1 MTLGSITHKEL
12 HSLVTVTCTQ
22 TPSQFC
28 PMPNRLAR
36 SQSLYLRKHAD
47 NPIDWYPWGDEA
59 LEKARNENKPIF
71 LSIGYSSCHW
81 CTVMEHEAFSDTVI
95 ADYMNERFVAIKVD
109 REERPDLDSIYMQAV
124 QIMGESGGWPLN
136 LFLVPEDLVP
146 FYGGTYFPI
155 EPRYGRPGFLRVLQ
169 SICEIYYDRYQDIQ
183 DYKDQIVKNLHQI
196 NKMIPVPIISDEVLT
211 NGIAKCAEVVTNR
224 DYGTCFPM
232 IPYANLLLRAS
243 RFEAANLESQTTI
256 LKDKSQQRGIDLALG
271 GIFDHVAGGW
281 HRYTVDHTWTVP
293 HFEKMLYDN
302 GLIMEYLA
310 NLWLSGL
317 QEPAIARACELT
329 ATWLQRE
336 MLAEEGC
343 FYASQDADSEGREGK
358 FWVWSFAELKK
369 IFSNTELDLL
379 IKEFTISVNGNFEES
394 NVLQRKKLGDLSP
407 ETEACLLKLF
417 RRRYGEYSRPTD
429 AFPVARSQ
437 DDIREIEWE
446 GRVPPITDTKAI
458 TAWNA
463 LMISGLATAYR
474 AFQNPIYKQL
484 AVNAAKFIL
493 EHQWIEGHLQRINY
507 EGQEA
512 VAAQSEDYAFLIK
525 ALLDLHQALPENAD
539 FYLQQAIAIQAE
551 FDRDFWDA
559 LSGGY
564 FNTTSESS
572 QHLLLRERNYQ
583 DNATPSPNGVA
594 IANLVRF
601 ASVTGKLE
609 YLDRAELAL
618 KRFGLVIA
626 NNPIACPSL
635 LVAFD
640 WFRNHT
646 LVRTNPEQYAY
657 LNQQYLPSVML
668 RIDQHLP
675 SPDAIAMVCQGFA
688 CLEPATTPEICDR
701 QLLRSTTRVGLN
713 YSSSK

>member
-1 MTLGSITHKEL
+1 VKQR
-12 HSLVTVTCTQ
+12 V
-22 TPSQFC
+22 
-28 PMPNRLAR
+28 R
-36 SQSLYLRKHAD
+36 LYLRKHAD

-59 LEKARNENKPIF
+59 LEKARTENKPIF

-95 ADYMNERFVAIKVD
+95 ADYMNDRFVAIKVD
-109 REERPDLDSIYMQAV
+109 REERPDLDSIYLQSV

-136 LFLVPEDLVP
+136 LFLAPDDLVP

-169 SICEIYYDRYQDIQ
+169 SILEIYHDRNQDIQ
-183 DYKDQIVKNLHQI
+183 DYKEQIVRNLHQV
-196 NKMIPVPIISDEVLT
+196 NKHTPVPIINDEVLA

-232 IPYANLLLRAS
+232 IPYANFLLRAS
-243 RFEAANLESQTTI
+243 RFESLNPESSDNI
-256 LKDKSQQRGIDLALG
+256 LKDKTQQRGLSLALG

-310 NLWLSGL
+310 NLWISGL
-317 QEPAIARACELT
+317 KEPAISRSCELT

-358 FWVWSFAELKK
+358 FWVWSFSELKK
-369 IFSNTELDLL
+369 SFSTAELDLL
-379 IKEFTISVNGNFEES
+379 VQEFTISVAGNFEET
-394 NVLQRKKLGDLSP
+394 NVLQRKKNGELSP
-407 ETEACLLKLF
+407 EVEACLTKLF
-417 RRRYGEYSRPTD
+417 RLRYGEYSRPTD

-437 DDIREIEWE
+437 ADIREIDWE
-446 GRVPPITDTKAI
+446 GRVPPVTDTKAI

-463 LMISGLATAYR
+463 LMISGLANAYR
-474 AFQNPIYKQL
+474 AFQKPIYKQL

-493 EHQWIEGHLQRINY
+493 ENQWIEGRLQRINY
-507 EGQEA
+507 EGQAA
-512 VAAQSEDYAFLIK
+512 VVAQSEDYAFLIK
-525 ALLDLHQALPENAD
+525 ALLDMHQAIPEEAN

-583 DNATPSPNGVA
+583 DNATPSPNGIA
-594 IANLVRF
+594 IANLVRI
-601 ASVTGKLE
+601 ASVTKKLE

-618 KRFGLVIA
+618 KRFGHVIT
-626 NNPIACPSL
+626 NSP
-635 LVAFD
+635 VA
-640 WFRNHT
+640 
-646 LVRTNPEQYAY
+646 
-657 LNQQYLPSVML
+657 
-668 RIDQHLP
+668 
-675 SPDAIAMVCQGFA
+675 
-688 CLEPATTPEICDR
+688 
-701 QLLRSTTRVGLN
+701 
-713 YSSSK
+713 

>member
-1 MTLGSITHKEL
+1 
-12 HSLVTVTCTQ
+12 
-22 TPSQFC
+22 
-28 PMPNRLAR
+28 MPNRLAQ

-59 LEKARNENKPIF
+59 LEKARTENKPIF

-95 ADYMNERFVAIKVD
+95 ADYMNELFVAIKVD
-109 REERPDLDSIYMQAV
+109 REERPDLDSIYLQAV

-136 LFLVPEDLVP
+136 LFLDPDDLVP

-169 SICEIYYDRYQDIQ
+169 SILGIYHDRNQDIQ
-183 DYKDQIVKNLHQI
+183 DYKEQIVRNLHQV
-196 NKMIPVPIISDEVLT
+196 NKHTPVPIISDEVLA
-211 NGIAKCAEVVTNR
+211 NGIEKCAEVVTNR

-232 IPYANLLLRAS
+232 IPYANFLLRAS
-243 RFEAANLESQTTI
+243 RFEALAPEYSDTI
-256 LKDKSQQRGIDLALG
+256 LKDKVQQRGLSLALG

-302 GLIMEYLA
+302 GLIMEYMA
-310 NLWLSGL
+310 NLWMSGL
-317 QEPAIARACELT
+317 QEPAIARSCELT

-336 MLAEEGC
+336 MLTEEGC

-358 FWVWSFAELKK
+358 FWVWNYTELKK
-369 IFSNTELDLL
+369 NFSSTEFDLL
-379 IKEFTISVNGNFEES
+379 VQEFTISEIGNFEGA
-394 NVLQRKKLGDLSP
+394 NVLQRKKHGELSP
-407 ETEACLLKLF
+407 EVEACLIKLF
-417 RRRYGEYSRPTD
+417 RLRYGEYSRPTD

-437 DDIREIEWE
+437 ADIREINWE
-446 GRVPPITDTKAI
+446 GRVPPVTDTKAI

-463 LMISGLATAYR
+463 LMISGLAKAYR
-474 AFQNPIYKQL
+474 AFQKPIYKQL
-484 AVNAAKFIL
+484 AVNAAMFIL
-493 EHQWIEGHLQRINY
+493 ENQWIEGRLQRINY
-507 EGQEA
+507 EGQAA
-512 VAAQSEDYAFLIK
+512 VMAQSEDYAFLIK
-525 ALLDLHQALPENAD
+525 ALLDLHQAIPEAAN

-551 FDRDFWDA
+551 FDREFWDA

-583 DNATPSPNGVA
+583 DNATPSSNGIA
-594 IANLVRF
+594 IANLVRI
-601 ASVTGKLE
+601 ASVTEKLE

-618 KRFGLVIA
+618 KRFGQVIT
-626 NNPIACPSL
+626 NSPVACPSL
-635 LVAFD
+635 LTAFD

-646 LVRTNPEQYAY
+646 LVRTLPTQYEY
-657 LNQQYLPSVML
+657 LNRQYLPSVML
-668 RIDQHLP
+668 RLDKHLP
-675 SPDAIAMVCQGFA
+675 NPDAIAIVCQGLA
-688 CLEPATTPEICDR
+688 CLEPAMSVEICDR
-701 QLLRSTTRVGLN
+701 QLLRSTTRV
-713 YSSSK
+713 K

>member
-1 MTLGSITHKEL
+1 MSN
-12 HSLVTVTCTQ
+12 SL
-22 TPSQFC
+22 S
-28 PMPNRLAR
+28 R

-47 NPIDWYPWGDEA
+47 NPIAWYPWGDEA
-59 LEKARNENKPIF
+59 LEKARTENKPIF

-95 ADYMNERFVAIKVD
+95 ADYMNDRFVAIKVD

-136 LFLVPEDLVP
+136 LFLAPDDLVP

-169 SICEIYYDRYQDIQ
+169 SICEIYYDRHQDIQ
-183 DYKDQIVKNLHQI
+183 DYKEQIVRNLHQV
-196 NKMIPVPIISDEVLT
+196 NKLTPVPIISDEVIA

-224 DYGTCFPM
+224 EYGTCFPM
-232 IPYANLLLRAS
+232 IPYADFLLRAS
-243 RFEAANLESQTTI
+243 RFEILNATGETV
-256 LKDKSQQRGIDLALG
+256 LKDKAKQRGLDLACG
-271 GIFDHVAGGW
+271 GIFDQVAGGW

-310 NLWLSGL
+310 NLWLSGM
-317 QEPAIARACELT
+317 QEPAIARACDLT

-336 MLAEEGC
+336 MVTEEGC

-358 FWVWSFAELKK
+358 FWVWSFGELKK
-369 IFSNTELDLL
+369 IFNATELDLL
-379 IKEFTISVNGNFEES
+379 IEEFTISVNGNFEEN
-394 NVLQRKKLGDLSP
+394 NVLQRKKLGKLSP
-407 ETEACLLKLF
+407 EIEACLTKLF
-417 RRRYGEYSRPTD
+417 RRRYGEFSRPTD

-437 DDIREIEWE
+437 DDIREIDWE
-446 GRVPPITDTKAI
+446 GRVPPVTDTKVI

-463 LMISGLATAYR
+463 LMISGLAIAYR
-474 AFQNPIYKQL
+474 AFKKPIYKQL

-493 EHQWIEGHLQRINY
+493 ENQWSKGALQRINY
-507 EGQEA
+507 EGQAA
-512 VAAQSEDYAFLIK
+512 VVAQSEDYALLIK
-525 ALLDLHQALPENAD
+525 ALLDLHQAIPEDAD

-551 FDRDFWDA
+551 FDRHFWDTM
-559 LSGGY
+559 SGGY

-583 DNATPSPNGVA
+583 DNATPSANGVA

-601 ASVTGKLE
+601 ASLTEKLE
-609 YLDRAELAL
+609 YLHMAELGL
-618 KRFGLVIA
+618 KRFGQVIT
-626 NNPIACPSL
+626 NSPVACPSL

-646 LVRTNPEQYAY
+646 LVRANPAQYAY
-657 LNQQYLPSVML
+657 LNHQYLPVVML

-675 SPDAIAMVCQGFA
+675 DLPNFKAIALVCQGFA
-688 CLEPATTPEICDR
+688 CLEPAISQEICDR
-701 QLLRSTTRVGLN
+701 QLARSTTRVG
-713 YSSSK
+713 

>member
-1 MTLGSITHKEL
+1 
-12 HSLVTVTCTQ
+12 
-22 TPSQFC
+22 
-28 PMPNRLAR
+28 MPNRL
-36 SQSLYLRKHAD
+36 SQSPSLYLRKHAD
-47 NPIDWYPWGDEA
+47 NPIDWYPWGNEA
-59 LEKARNENKPIF
+59 LEKARTENKPIF

-95 ADYMNERFVAIKVD
+95 ADYMNDRFVAIKVD

-136 LFLVPEDLVP
+136 LFLAPDDLVP

-155 EPRYGRPGFLRVLQ
+155 EPRYGKPGFLRVLQ
-169 SICEIYYDRYQDIQ
+169 SILEIYHDRHQDIH
-183 DYKDQIVKNLHQI
+183 DYKEQIVRNLHQV
-196 NKMIPVPIISDEVLT
+196 NKLVPVPIISDEVLA
-211 NGIAKCAEVVTNR
+211 NGINKCAEVVTNR

-232 IPYANLLLRAS
+232 IPYADFLLAAS
-243 RFEAANLESQTTI
+243 RFESASQSTM
-256 LKDKSQQRGIDLALG
+256 LKDKAQQRGIDLAIR

-310 NLWLSGL
+310 KLWMSGL
-317 QEPAIARACELT
+317 HEPAIARCCELT

-358 FWVWSFAELKK
+358 FWVWSYGELKK
-369 IFSNTELDLL
+369 IFSTTELDLL
-379 IKEFTISVNGNFEES
+379 VHEFTISVTGNFEES
-394 NVLQRKKLGDLSP
+394 NVLQRKKRGELSP
-407 ETEACLLKLF
+407 EVEACLMKLF
-417 RRRYGEYSRPTD
+417 HRRYGEYSRPTD

-437 DDIREIEWE
+437 ADIREIDWE
-446 GRVPPITDTKAI
+446 GRVPPVTDTKAI

-463 LMISGLATAYR
+463 LMISGLAGAYR
-474 AFQNPIYKQL
+474 AFQQPVYKQL

-493 EHQWIEGHLQRINY
+493 ENQWIEGHLQRINY
-507 EGQEA
+507 EGQA
-512 VAAQSEDYAFLIK
+512 AIMAQSEDYAFLIK
-525 ALLDLHQALPENAD
+525 ALLDLHQAIPEEAD
-539 FYLQQAIAIQAE
+539 YYLQQAIAVQAE
-551 FDRDFWDA
+551 FDRDFWDG

-572 QHLLLRERNYQ
+572 QYLLLRERNYQ

-594 IANLVRF
+594 IANLVRI
-601 ASVTGKLE
+601 ASLTEKLE

-618 KRFGLVIA
+618 KRFGHVIS
-626 NNPIACPSL
+626 NSPVACPSL

-646 LVRTNPEQYAY
+646 LVRAKPEQYAY
-657 LNQQYLPSVML
+657 LNRQYLPAAML
-668 RIDQHLP
+668 RIDRHLP
-675 SPDAIAMVCQGFA
+675 NPQAIAMVCQGLA
-688 CLEPATTPEICDR
+688 CLEPATSQEICDR
-701 QLLRSTTRVGLN
+701 QLLRSTTRVN
-713 YSSSK
+713 

>member
-1 MTLGSITHKEL
+1 
-12 HSLVTVTCTQ
+12 
-22 TPSQFC
+22 
-28 PMPNRLAR
+28 MPNRLAQ

-59 LEKARNENKPIF
+59 LEKARTENKPIF

-95 ADYMNERFVAIKVD
+95 ADYMNDRFVAIKVD
-109 REERPDLDSIYMQAV
+109 REERPDLDSIYLQSV

-136 LFLVPEDLVP
+136 LFLAPDDLVP

-169 SICEIYYDRYQDIQ
+169 SILEIYHDRNQDIQ
-183 DYKDQIVKNLHQI
+183 DYKEQIVRNLHQV
-196 NKMIPVPIISDEVLT
+196 NKHTPVPIINDEVLA

-232 IPYANLLLRAS
+232 IPYANFLLRAS
-243 RFEAANLESQTTI
+243 RVVSINPESSDNI
-256 LKDKSQQRGIDLALG
+256 LKDKTQQRGLSLALG

-310 NLWLSGL
+310 NLWISGL
-317 QEPAIARACELT
+317 KEPAISRSCELT

-358 FWVWSFAELKK
+358 FWVWSFSELKK
-369 IFSNTELDLL
+369 SFSTAELDLL
-379 IKEFTISVNGNFEES
+379 VQEFTISVAGNFEET
-394 NVLQRKKLGDLSP
+394 NVLQRKKNGELSP
-407 ETEACLLKLF
+407 EVEACLTKLF
-417 RRRYGEYSRPTD
+417 RLRYGEYSRPTD

-437 DDIREIEWE
+437 ADIREIDWE
-446 GRVPPITDTKAI
+446 GRVPPVTDTKAI

-463 LMISGLATAYR
+463 LMISGLANAYR
-474 AFQNPIYKQL
+474 AFQKPIYKQL

-493 EHQWIEGHLQRINY
+493 ENQWIEGRLQRINY
-507 EGQEA
+507 EGQAA
-512 VAAQSEDYAFLIK
+512 VVAQSEDYAFLIK
-525 ALLDLHQALPENAD
+525 ALLDMHQAIPEEAN

-583 DNATPSPNGVA
+583 DNATPSPNGIA
-594 IANLVRF
+594 IANLVRI
-601 ASVTGKLE
+601 ASVTKKLE

-618 KRFGLVIA
+618 KRFGHVIT
-626 NNPIACPSL
+626 NSPVACPSL
-635 LVAFD
+635 LAAFD

-646 LVRTNPEQYAY
+646 LVRTLPTQYEY
-657 LNQQYLPSVML
+657 FNRQYLPAVML
-668 RIDQHLP
+668 RLDKHLP
-675 SPDAIAMVCQGFA
+675 NPDAIAIVCQGFA
-688 CLEPATTPEICDR
+688 CLEPAMSIEICDR
-701 QLLRSTTRVGLN
+701 QLLRSTTRV
-713 YSSSK
+713 K

>member
-1 MTLGSITHKEL
+1 
-12 HSLVTVTCTQ
+12 
-22 TPSQFC
+22 
-28 PMPNRLAR
+28 MPNRLAQ

-47 NPIDWYPWGDEA
+47 NPINWYPWGDEA
-59 LEKARNENKPIF
+59 LEKARTENRPIF

-95 ADYMNERFVAIKVD
+95 ADYMNDRFVAIKVD
-109 REERPDLDSIYMQAV
+109 REERPDLDSIYLQAV

-136 LFLVPEDLVP
+136 LFLTPDDLVP

-169 SICEIYYDRYQDIQ
+169 SILEIYQDRNQDIQ
-183 DYKDQIVKNLHQI
+183 DYKEQIVRNLHQV
-196 NKMIPVPIISDEVLT
+196 NKHTPLPIISDEVLA
-211 NGIAKCAEVVTNR
+211 NGISKCAEVVTNR

-232 IPYANLLLRAS
+232 IPYANFLLRAS
-243 RFEAANLESQTTI
+243 RFESLNPESSDNI
-256 LKDKSQQRGIDLALG
+256 LKDKAQQRGLSLALG

-302 GLIMEYLA
+302 ALIMEYLA
-310 NLWLSGL
+310 NLWMSGL
-317 QEPAIARACELT
+317 QEPAIARSCELT
-329 ATWLQRE
+329 AMWLQRE

-358 FWVWSFAELKK
+358 FWVWSYSELKK
-369 IFSNTELDLL
+369 NFSAAELDLL
-379 IKEFTISVNGNFEES
+379 VQEFTISVAGNFEET
-394 NVLQRKKLGDLSP
+394 NVLQRKKNGELSI
-407 ETEACLLKLF
+407 EVEACLTKLF
-417 RRRYGEYSRPTD
+417 RLRYGEYSRPTD

-437 DDIREIEWE
+437 ADIREIDWE
-446 GRVPPITDTKAI
+446 GRVPPVTDTKAI

-463 LMISGLATAYR
+463 LMISGLANAYR
-474 AFQNPIYKQL
+474 AFQKPIYKLL

-493 EHQWIEGHLQRINY
+493 ENQWIEGHLQRINY
-507 EGQEA
+507 EGQA
-512 VAAQSEDYAFLIK
+512 TVAAQSEDYAFLIK
-525 ALLDLHQALPENAD
+525 ALLDLHQAIPEEAN
-539 FYLQQAIAIQAE
+539 FYLQQAIAIQSE

-583 DNATPSPNGVA
+583 DNATPSANGIA
-594 IANLVRF
+594 IANLVRI
-601 ASVTGKLE
+601 ASVTEKLE

-618 KRFGLVIA
+618 KRFGHVIT
-626 NNPIACPSL
+626 NSPVACPSL
-635 LVAFD
+635 LTAFD

-646 LVRTNPEQYAY
+646 LVRTMPTQYEY
-657 LNQQYLPSVML
+657 LNRQYLPSVML
-668 RIDQHLP
+668 RLDKQLP
-675 SPDAIAMVCQGFA
+675 NPDAIAIVCQGFA
-688 CLEPATTPEICDR
+688 CLEPAMSIEICDR
-701 QLLRSTTRVGLN
+701 QLQRSTTRV
-713 YSSSK
+713 K

>member
-1 MTLGSITHKEL
+1 
-12 HSLVTVTCTQ
+12 
-22 TPSQFC
+22 
-28 PMPNRLAR
+28 MPNRLAQ

-59 LEKARNENKPIF
+59 LEKARTENKPIF

-95 ADYMNERFVAIKVD
+95 ADYMNDRFVAIKVD
-109 REERPDLDSIYMQAV
+109 REERPDLDSIYLQSV

-136 LFLVPEDLVP
+136 LFLAPDDLVP

-169 SICEIYYDRYQDIQ
+169 SILEIYHDRNQDIQ
-183 DYKDQIVKNLHQI
+183 DYKEQIVRNLHQV
-196 NKMIPVPIISDEVLT
+196 NKHTPVPIINDEVLA

-232 IPYANLLLRAS
+232 IPYANFLLRAS
-243 RFEAANLESQTTI
+243 RFEFLNPESSDNI
-256 LKDKSQQRGIDLALG
+256 LKDKTQQRGLSLALG

-310 NLWLSGL
+310 NLWISGL
-317 QEPAIARACELT
+317 KEPAISRSCELT

-358 FWVWSFAELKK
+358 FWVWSFSELKK
-369 IFSNTELDLL
+369 SFSTAELDLL
-379 IKEFTISVNGNFEES
+379 VQEFTISVAGNFEET
-394 NVLQRKKLGDLSP
+394 NVLQRKKNGELSP
-407 ETEACLLKLF
+407 EVEACLTKLF
-417 RRRYGEYSRPTD
+417 RLRYGEYSRPTD

-437 DDIREIEWE
+437 ADIREIDWE
-446 GRVPPITDTKAI
+446 GRVPPVTDTKAI

-463 LMISGLATAYR
+463 LMISGLANAYR
-474 AFQNPIYKQL
+474 AFQKPIYKQL

-493 EHQWIEGHLQRINY
+493 ENQWIEGRLQRINY
-507 EGQEA
+507 EGQAA
-512 VAAQSEDYAFLIK
+512 VVAQSEDYAFLIK
-525 ALLDLHQALPENAD
+525 ALLDMHQAIPEEAN

-583 DNATPSPNGVA
+583 DNATPSPNGIA
-594 IANLVRF
+594 IANLVRI
-601 ASVTGKLE
+601 ASVTKKLE

-618 KRFGLVIA
+618 KRFGHVIT
-626 NNPIACPSL
+626 NSPVACPSL
-635 LVAFD
+635 LAAFD

-646 LVRTNPEQYAY
+646 LVRTLPTQYEY
-657 LNQQYLPSVML
+657 FNRQYLPAVML
-668 RIDQHLP
+668 RLDKHLP
-675 SPDAIAMVCQGFA
+675 NPDAIAIVCQGFA
-688 CLEPATTPEICDR
+688 CLEPAMSIEICDR
-701 QLLRSTTRVGLN
+701 QLLRSTTRV
-713 YSSSK
+713 K

>member
-1 MTLGSITHKEL
+1 
-12 HSLVTVTCTQ
+12 
-22 TPSQFC
+22 
-28 PMPNRLAR
+28 MPNRLAQ
-36 SQSLYLRKHAD
+36 SQSLYLRKHSD

-59 LEKARNENKPIF
+59 LEKAKTENKPIF

-95 ADYMNERFVAIKVD
+95 ADYMNDHFVAIKVD
-109 REERPDLDSIYMQAV
+109 REERPDLDSIYLQAV

-136 LFLVPEDLVP
+136 LFLAPDDLVP

-169 SICEIYYDRYQDIQ
+169 SILEIYHDRNQDIQ
-183 DYKDQIVKNLHQI
+183 DYKEQIVRNLHQV
-196 NKMIPVPIISDEVLT
+196 NKHTPLPIISDEVLV

-232 IPYANLLLRAS
+232 IPYANFLLRAS
-243 RFEAANLESQTTI
+243 RFESPNPELSDNI
-256 LKDKSQQRGIDLALG
+256 LKDKAQQRGLSLALG

-310 NLWLSGL
+310 NLWMSGL
-317 QEPAIARACELT
+317 REPAIARSCELT
-329 ATWLQRE
+329 AIWLQRE

-358 FWVWSFAELKK
+358 FWVWSYSELKK
-369 IFSNTELDLL
+369 NFSAAELDLL
-379 IKEFTISVNGNFEES
+379 VQEFTISVAGNFEET
-394 NVLQRKKLGDLSP
+394 NVLQRKKNGELSP
-407 ETEACLLKLF
+407 EVEACLTKLF
-417 RRRYGEYSRPTD
+417 RLRYGEYSRPTD

-437 DDIREIEWE
+437 ADIREIDWE
-446 GRVPPITDTKAI
+446 GRVPPVTDTKAI

-463 LMISGLATAYR
+463 LMISGLANAYR
-474 AFQNPIYKQL
+474 AFQKPIYKQL

-493 EHQWIEGHLQRINY
+493 ENQWIEGRLQRINY
-507 EGQEA
+507 EGQAA
-512 VAAQSEDYAFLIK
+512 VVAQSEDYAFLIK
-525 ALLDLHQALPENAD
+525 ALLDMHQAIPEEAN
-539 FYLQQAIAIQAE
+539 FYLQQVIAIQAE
-551 FDRDFWDA
+551 FDRDFWDS

-583 DNATPSPNGVA
+583 DNATPSPNGIA
-594 IANLVRF
+594 IANLVRI
-601 ASVTGKLE
+601 ASVTEKLE

-618 KRFGLVIA
+618 KRFGHVIT
-626 NNPIACPSL
+626 NSPVACPSL
-635 LVAFD
+635 LAAFD

-646 LVRTNPEQYAY
+646 LVRTMPTQYEY
-657 LNQQYLPSVML
+657 LNRQYLPSVML
-668 RIDQHLP
+668 RLDKHLP
-675 SPDAIAMVCQGFA
+675 NPDAIAIVCQGFA
-688 CLEPATTPEICDR
+688 CLEPAMSIEICDR
-701 QLLRSTTRVGLN
+701 QLLRSTTRV
-713 YSSSK
+713 K

>member
-1 MTLGSITHKEL
+1 
-12 HSLVTVTCTQ
+12 
-22 TPSQFC
+22 
-28 PMPNRLAR
+28 MPNRLAQ

-59 LEKARNENKPIF
+59 LEKARTENKPIF

-95 ADYMNERFVAIKVD
+95 ADYMNDRFVAIKVD
-109 REERPDLDSIYMQAV
+109 REERPDLDSIYLQSV

-136 LFLVPEDLVP
+136 LFLAPDDLVP

-169 SICEIYYDRYQDIQ
+169 SILEIYHDRNQDIQ
-183 DYKDQIVKNLHQI
+183 DYKEQIVRNLHQV
-196 NKMIPVPIISDEVLT
+196 NKHTPVPIINDEVLA

-232 IPYANLLLRAS
+232 IPYANFLLRAS
-243 RFEAANLESQTTI
+243 RFESLNPESSDNI
-256 LKDKSQQRGIDLALG
+256 LKDKTQQRGLSLALG

-293 HFEKMLYDN
+293 HYEKMLYDN

-310 NLWLSGL
+310 NLWISGL
-317 QEPAIARACELT
+317 KEPAISRSCELT

-358 FWVWSFAELKK
+358 FWVWSFSELKK
-369 IFSNTELDLL
+369 SFSTAELDLL
-379 IKEFTISVNGNFEES
+379 VQEFTISVAGNFEET
-394 NVLQRKKLGDLSP
+394 NVLQRKKNGELSP
-407 ETEACLLKLF
+407 EVEACLTKLF
-417 RRRYGEYSRPTD
+417 RLRYGEYSRPTD

-437 DDIREIEWE
+437 ADIREIDWE
-446 GRVPPITDTKAI
+446 GRVPPVTDTKAI

-463 LMISGLATAYR
+463 LMISGLANAYR
-474 AFQNPIYKQL
+474 AFQKPIYKQL

-493 EHQWIEGHLQRINY
+493 ENQWIEGRLQRINY
-507 EGQEA
+507 EGQAA
-512 VAAQSEDYAFLIK
+512 VVAQSEDYAFLIK
-525 ALLDLHQALPENAD
+525 ALLDMHQAIPEEAN

-583 DNATPSPNGVA
+583 DNATPSPNGIA
-594 IANLVRF
+594 IANLVRI
-601 ASVTGKLE
+601 ASVTKKLE

-618 KRFGLVIA
+618 KSFGHVIT
-626 NNPIACPSL
+626 NSPVACPSL
-635 LVAFD
+635 LAAFD

-646 LVRTNPEQYAY
+646 LVRTLPTQYEY
-657 LNQQYLPSVML
+657 FNRQYLPAVML
-668 RIDQHLP
+668 RLDKHLP
-675 SPDAIAMVCQGFA
+675 NPDAIAIVCQGFA
-688 CLEPATTPEICDR
+688 CLEPAMSIEICDR
-701 QLLRSTTRVGLN
+701 QLLRSTTRV
-713 YSSSK
+713 K

>member
-1 MTLGSITHKEL
+1 
-12 HSLVTVTCTQ
+12 
-22 TPSQFC
+22 
-28 PMPNRLAR
+28 MPNRLAQ

-59 LEKARNENKPIF
+59 LEKARTENKPIF

-95 ADYMNERFVAIKVD
+95 ADYMNDRFVAIKVD
-109 REERPDLDSIYMQAV
+109 REERPDLDSIYLQSV

-136 LFLVPEDLVP
+136 LFLAPDDLVP

-169 SICEIYYDRYQDIQ
+169 SILEIYHDRNQDIQ
-183 DYKDQIVKNLHQI
+183 DYKEQIVRNLHQV
-196 NKMIPVPIISDEVLT
+196 NKHTPVPIINDEVLA

-232 IPYANLLLRAS
+232 IPYANFLLRAS
-243 RFEAANLESQTTI
+243 RFESLKPESSDNI
-256 LKDKSQQRGIDLALG
+256 LKDKTQQRGLSLALG

-310 NLWLSGL
+310 NLWISGL
-317 QEPAIARACELT
+317 KEPAISRSCELT

-358 FWVWSFAELKK
+358 FWVWSFSELKK
-369 IFSNTELDLL
+369 SFSTAELDLL
-379 IKEFTISVNGNFEES
+379 VQEFTISVAGNFEET
-394 NVLQRKKLGDLSP
+394 NVLQRKKNGELSP
-407 ETEACLLKLF
+407 EVEACLTKLF
-417 RRRYGEYSRPTD
+417 RLRYGEYSRPTD

-437 DDIREIEWE
+437 ADIREIDWE
-446 GRVPPITDTKAI
+446 GRVPPVTDTKAI

-463 LMISGLATAYR
+463 LMISGLANAYR
-474 AFQNPIYKQL
+474 AFQKPIYKQL

-493 EHQWIEGHLQRINY
+493 ENQWIEGRLQRINY
-507 EGQEA
+507 EGQAA
-512 VAAQSEDYAFLIK
+512 VVAQSEDYAFLIK
-525 ALLDLHQALPENAD
+525 ALLDMHQAIPEEAN

-583 DNATPSPNGVA
+583 DNATPSPNGIA
-594 IANLVRF
+594 IANLVRI
-601 ASVTGKLE
+601 ASVTKKLE

-618 KRFGLVIA
+618 KRFGHVIT
-626 NNPIACPSL
+626 NSPVACPSL
-635 LVAFD
+635 LAAFD

-646 LVRTNPEQYAY
+646 LVRTLPTQYEY
-657 LNQQYLPSVML
+657 FNRQYLPAVML
-668 RIDQHLP
+668 RLDKHLP
-675 SPDAIAMVCQGFA
+675 NPDAIAIVCQGFA
-688 CLEPATTPEICDR
+688 CLEPAMSIEICDR
-701 QLLRSTTRVGLN
+701 QLLRSTTRV
-713 YSSSK
+713 K

>member
-1 MTLGSITHKEL
+1 MS
-12 HSLVTVTCTQ
+12 
-22 TPSQFC
+22 
-28 PMPNRLAR
+28 NRLAQ

-59 LEKARNENKPIF
+59 LEKARIENKPIF

-95 ADYMNERFVAIKVD
+95 ADYMNDRFVAIKVD

-136 LFLVPEDLVP
+136 LFLAPDDLVP

-169 SICEIYYDRYQDIQ
+169 SILEIYHDRNQDIQ
-183 DYKDQIVKNLHQI
+183 DYKEQIVRNLHQV
-196 NKMIPVPIISDEVLT
+196 NKHTPVPIISDEVLA

-232 IPYANLLLRAS
+232 IPYADFLLRAS
-243 RFEAANLESQTTI
+243 RFESLNLESSDSI
-256 LKDKSQQRGIDLALG
+256 LQDKAQQRGLSLALG

-310 NLWLSGL
+310 NLWMSGL
-317 QEPAIARACELT
+317 QEPAIARSCELT

-336 MLAEEGC
+336 MLTEEGC

-358 FWVWSFAELKK
+358 FWVWSYTELKK
-369 IFSNTELDLL
+369 IFSATELDLL
-379 IKEFTISVNGNFEES
+379 IQEFTISVTGNFEGS
-394 NVLQRKKLGDLSP
+394 NVLQRKKHGELSLEV
-407 ETEACLLKLF
+407 ETCLIKLF
-417 RRRYGEYSRPTD
+417 RLRYGEYSRPTD

-437 DDIREIEWE
+437 ADIREINWE
-446 GRVPPITDTKAI
+446 GRVPPVTDTKAI

-463 LMISGLATAYR
+463 LMISGLANAYR
-474 AFQNPIYKQL
+474 AFQKPIYKQL

-493 EHQWIEGHLQRINY
+493 ENQWIEGRLQRINY
-507 EGQEA
+507 EGQAA
-512 VAAQSEDYAFLIK
+512 VVAQSEDYAFLIK
-525 ALLDLHQALPENAD
+525 ALLDLHQAIPEEAN
-539 FYLQQAIAIQAE
+539 FYLQQVIAIQAE

-583 DNATPSPNGVA
+583 DNATPSPNGIA
-594 IANLVRF
+594 IANLVRI
-601 ASVTGKLE
+601 ASLTEKSE

-618 KRFGLVIA
+618 KRFGHVITHS
-626 NNPIACPSL
+626 PVACPSL

-646 LVRTNPEQYAY
+646 LVRTLPTQYEY
-657 LNQQYLPSVML
+657 LSRQYLPAVML
-668 RIDQHLP
+668 RLDKHLP
-675 SPDAIAMVCQGFA
+675 NPDAIALICQGFA
-688 CLEPATTPEICDR
+688 CLEPAMSKDICDR
-701 QLLRSTTRVGLN
+701 QLSRSTTRV
-713 YSSSK
+713 K

>member
-1 MTLGSITHKEL
+1 MS
-12 HSLVTVTCTQ
+12 
-22 TPSQFC
+22 
-28 PMPNRLAR
+28 NRLAQ

-47 NPIDWYPWGDEA
+47 NPINWYPWGDEA

-81 CTVMEHEAFSDTVI
+81 CTVMENEAFSDTLI
-95 ADYMNERFVAIKVD
+95 ADHMNEFFVAIKVD
-109 REERPDLDSIYMQAV
+109 REERPDLDSIYMQAI

-136 LFLVPEDLVP
+136 LFLAPDDLVP

-169 SICEIYYDRYQDIQ
+169 SILEIYHDRNQDIQ
-183 DYKDQIVKNLHQI
+183 DYKEQIVRNLHQV
-196 NKMIPVPIISDEVLT
+196 NKHTPVPIISDEVLA

-232 IPYANLLLRAS
+232 IPYANFLLRAS
-243 RFEAANLESQTTI
+243 RFEALNPESSDNI
-256 LKDKSQQRGIDLALG
+256 LKDKAQQRGLALALG

-310 NLWLSGL
+310 NLWMAGL
-317 QEPAIARACELT
+317 EEPAIARSCQLT

-358 FWVWSFAELKK
+358 FWVWSYTELKK
-369 IFSNTELDLL
+369 IFSTIELDLL
-379 IKEFTISVNGNFEES
+379 AQEFTISKAGNFEET
-394 NVLQRKKLGDLSP
+394 NVLQRKKRGELSP
-407 ETEACLLKLF
+407 AVEACLTKLF
-417 RRRYGEYSRPTD
+417 RLRYGEYSRPTD

-437 DDIREIEWE
+437 ADIREIAWE
-446 GRVPPITDTKAI
+446 GRVPPVTDTKAI

-463 LMISGLATAYR
+463 LMISGLGVAYR
-474 AFQNPIYKQL
+474 AFQKPIYKLL
-484 AVNAAKFIL
+484 AVNAVKFIL
-493 EHQWIEGHLQRINY
+493 ENQWIAGQLQRINY
-507 EGQEA
+507 EGQAA

-525 ALLDLHQALPENAD
+525 ALLDMHQAIPEDAD
-539 FYLQQAIAIQAE
+539 FYLQQAIAVQSE

-564 FNTTSESS
+564 FNTTSEYSE
-572 QHLLLRERNYQ
+572 HLLLRERNYQ
-583 DNATPSPNGVA
+583 DNATPSPNGIA
-594 IANLVRF
+594 IANLVRL
-601 ASVTGKLE
+601 ASLTEKLE

-618 KRFGLVIA
+618 KRFGHVIT
-626 NNPIACPSL
+626 NNPVICPSL

-646 LVRTNPEQYAY
+646 LVRTMPTQYEY
-657 LNQQYLPSVML
+657 LNRQYLPSVML
-668 RIDQHLP
+668 RLDKHLP
-675 SPDAIAMVCQGFA
+675 NPDAIAIVCQGLA
-688 CLEPATTPEICDR
+688 CLAPAMSKDMCDL
-701 QLLRSTTRVGLN
+701 QLLRSTTRV
-713 YSSSK
+713 K

>member
-1 MTLGSITHKEL
+1 MSN
-12 HSLVTVTCTQ
+12 SL
-22 TPSQFC
+22 S
-28 PMPNRLAR
+28 R

-47 NPIDWYPWGDEA
+47 NPIAWYPWGDEA
-59 LEKARNENKPIF
+59 LEKARTENKPIF

-95 ADYMNERFVAIKVD
+95 ADYMNDRFVAIKVD
-109 REERPDLDSIYMQAV
+109 REERPDLDSIDMQAV

-136 LFLVPEDLVP
+136 LFLAPDDLVP

-169 SICEIYYDRYQDIQ
+169 SICEIYYDRHHDIQ
-183 DYKDQIVKNLHQI
+183 DYKEQIVRNLHQV
-196 NKMIPVPIISDEVLT
+196 NKLTPVPIISDEVLA

-232 IPYANLLLRAS
+232 IPYADFLLRAS
-243 RFEAANLESQTTI
+243 RFEILNGIDETI
-256 LKDKSQQRGIDLALG
+256 LKNKAQQRGLDLACG
-271 GIFDHVAGGW
+271 GIFDQVAGGW

-310 NLWLSGL
+310 NLWLSGV

-336 MLAEEGC
+336 MVTEEGC

-369 IFSNTELDLL
+369 IFSATELDLL
-379 IKEFTISVNGNFEES
+379 IEEFTISVNGNFEKN
-394 NVLQRKKLGDLSP
+394 NVLQRKKLGELSP
-407 ETEACLLKLF
+407 EIEACLTKLF
-417 RRRYGEYSRPTD
+417 RCRYGEFSRPTD

-437 DDIREIEWE
+437 DDIREIDWE
-446 GRVPPITDTKAI
+446 GRVPPVTDTKAI

-463 LMISGLATAYR
+463 LMISGLAIAYR
-474 AFQNPIYKQL
+474 AFQKPIYKQL

-493 EHQWIEGHLQRINY
+493 ENQWSEGALQRINY
-507 EGQEA
+507 EGQAA
-512 VAAQSEDYAFLIK
+512 VVAQSEDYALLIK
-525 ALLDLHQALPENAD
+525 ALLDLHQAIPEDAD

-551 FDRDFWDA
+551 FDRDFWDTM
-559 LSGGY
+559 SGGY
-564 FNTTSESS
+564 FNTNSESS

-583 DNATPSPNGVA
+583 DNATPSANGVA

-601 ASVTGKLE
+601 ASLTEKLE
-609 YLDRAELAL
+609 YLNMAELGL
-618 KRFGLVIA
+618 KRFGQVIT
-626 NNPIACPSL
+626 NSPVACPSL

-646 LVRTNPEQYAY
+646 LVRANPAQYAY
-657 LNQQYLPSVML
+657 LSHQYLPVVML

-675 SPDAIAMVCQGFA
+675 NLPNFKAIALVCQGFA
-688 CLEPATTPEICDR
+688 CLEPAVSQEMCDR
-701 QLLRSTTRVGLN
+701 QLARSTTRVG
-713 YSSSK
+713 

>member
-1 MTLGSITHKEL
+1 
-12 HSLVTVTCTQ
+12 
-22 TPSQFC
+22 
-28 PMPNRLAR
+28 MPNRLAR
-36 SQSLYLRKHAD
+36 SQSLYLRKHSD

-109 REERPDLDSIYMQAV
+109 REERPDLDSIYLQAI

-136 LFLVPEDLVP
+136 LFLAPDDLVP

-155 EPRYGRPGFLRVLQ
+155 ESRYQRPGFLRVLQ
-169 SICEIYYDRYQDIQ
+169 SIHQMYYERNQDIQ
-183 DYKDQIVKNLHQI
+183 DYKDQIVRNLHQV
-196 NKMIPVPIISDEVLT
+196 NKLIPVPIINDEVLA
-211 NGIAKCAEVVTNR
+211 NSISKCAEVVTNR

-232 IPYANLLLRAS
+232 IPYVDFLLRAS
-243 RFEAANLESQTTI
+243 RFESQESI
-256 LKDKSQQRGIDLALG
+256 LKHKTQQRGMDLVLG

-369 IFSNTELDLL
+369 IFSNAELDLL
-379 IKEFTISVNGNFEES
+379 IEEFTISVNGNFEEA
-394 NVLQRKKLGDLSP
+394 NVLQRKKSGELSP
-407 ETEACLLKLF
+407 EVEACLLKLF
-417 RRRYGEYSRPTD
+417 RIRYGEYSRPTD

-437 DDIREIEWE
+437 DDIREIAWE

-463 LMISGLATAYR
+463 LMISGLINAYR
-474 AFQNPIYKQL
+474 AFQKPVYKQL

-493 EHQWIEGHLQRINY
+493 DNQWIEGHLQRINY
-507 EGQEA
+507 EGQAA

-525 ALLDLHQALPENAD
+525 ALLDLHQAIPEEAN
-539 FYLQQAIAIQAE
+539 FYLQQAIAVQAE

-583 DNATPSPNGVA
+583 DNATPSSNGVA
-594 IANLVRF
+594 IANLVRL
-601 ASVTGKLE
+601 ASVTEKLE

-618 KRFGLVIA
+618 KRFGHVIS
-626 NNPIACPSL
+626 NSPVACPSL

-646 LVRTNPEQYAY
+646 LVRTNPQQYAY
-657 LNQQYLPSVML
+657 LNHQYLPAVML
-668 RIDQHLP
+668 RIDSLL
-675 SPDAIAMVCQGFA
+675 SNSEAIAIVCQGFA
-688 CLEPATTPEICDR
+688 CLEPATSQEMCDR
-701 QLLRSTTRVGLN
+701 QLLKSSTRV
-713 YSSSK
+713 K

>member
-1 MTLGSITHKEL
+1 
-12 HSLVTVTCTQ
+12 
-22 TPSQFC
+22 
-28 PMPNRLAR
+28 MPNRLAQ

-59 LEKARNENKPIF
+59 LEKARTENKPIF

-95 ADYMNERFVAIKVD
+95 ADYMNDRFVAIKVD
-109 REERPDLDSIYMQAV
+109 REERPDLDSIYLQAA
-124 QIMGESGGWPLN
+124 QIICDSVGWPLN
-136 LFLVPEDLVP
+136 LFLAPDDLVP

-169 SICEIYYDRYQDIQ
+169 SILGIYHDRNSDIQ
-183 DYKDQIVKNLHQI
+183 DYKEQIVRNLHQM
-196 NKMIPVPIISDEVLT
+196 NKHTPVPIISDEVLAY
-211 NGIAKCAEVVTNR
+211 GIAKCAEVVTNR

-232 IPYANLLLRAS
+232 IPYANFLLRAS
-243 RFEAANLESQTTI
+243 RFEALNPESGETI
-256 LKDKSQQRGIDLALG
+256 LKEKVQQRGLSLALG
-271 GIFDHVAGGW
+271 GLFDHVAGGW
-281 HRYTVDHTWTVP
+281 HRYTVDPNWTVP
-293 HFEKMLYDN
+293 HFEKMLYDS

-310 NLWLSGL
+310 NLWMSGL
-317 QEPAIARACELT
+317 QEPAIARSCELT

-358 FWVWSFAELKK
+358 FWVWSYAELKK
-369 IFSNTELDLL
+369 SFSTTELDLL
-379 IKEFTISVNGNFEES
+379 VQEFTISVTGNFEES
-394 NVLQRKKLGDLSP
+394 NVLQRKKYGELSP
-407 ETEACLLKLF
+407 EVEACLTKLF
-417 RRRYGEYSRPTD
+417 RLRYGEYSRPTD

-437 DDIREIEWE
+437 ADIREIDWE
-446 GRVPPITDTKAI
+446 GRVPPVTDTKAI

-474 AFQNPIYKQL
+474 AFQKPIYKQL

-493 EHQWIEGHLQRINY
+493 EHQWVEGRLQRINY
-507 EGQEA
+507 EGQA
-512 VAAQSEDYAFLIK
+512 AGAAQSEDYALLIK
-525 ALLDLHQALPENAD
+525 ALLDLHQAIPEAAN

-583 DNATPSPNGVA
+583 DNATPSPNGIA
-594 IANLVRF
+594 IANLVRI
-601 ASVTGKLE
+601 ASLTEKLE

-618 KRFGLVIA
+618 KRFGHVIT
-626 NNPIACPSL
+626 NSPVACPSL
-635 LVAFD
+635 LTAFD

-646 LVRTNPEQYAY
+646 LIRTLPTQYEY
-657 LNQQYLPSVML
+657 LNSQYLPAVML
-668 RIDQHLP
+668 RLDKQLP
-675 SPDAIAMVCQGFA
+675 NPDAIAIVCQGFA
-688 CLEPATTPEICDR
+688 CLEPAMSIEICDR
-701 QLLRSTTRVGLN
+701 QLLRSTTRV
-713 YSSSK
+713 K

>member
-1 MTLGSITHKEL
+1 
-12 HSLVTVTCTQ
+12 
-22 TPSQFC
+22 
-28 PMPNRLAR
+28 MPNRLAQ

-59 LEKARNENKPIF
+59 LEKARTENKPIF

-95 ADYMNERFVAIKVD
+95 ADYMNDRLVAIKVD

-136 LFLVPEDLVP
+136 LFLAPDDLVP

-169 SICEIYYDRYQDIQ
+169 SILEIYHDRNQDIQ
-183 DYKDQIVKNLHQI
+183 DYKEQIVRNLHQV
-196 NKMIPVPIISDEVLT
+196 NKHTPVPIINDEVLT

-232 IPYANLLLRAS
+232 IPYANFLLRAS
-243 RFEAANLESQTTI
+243 RFESLNPESSDNI
-256 LKDKSQQRGIDLALG
+256 LKDKVQQRGLSLALG

-310 NLWLSGL
+310 NLWMSGL
-317 QEPAIARACELT
+317 QEPAIARSCELT

-336 MLAEEGC
+336 MLTEEGC

-358 FWVWSFAELKK
+358 FWVWSYTELKK
-369 IFSNTELDLL
+369 NFSATEIALL
-379 IKEFTISVNGNFEES
+379 VQEFTISETGNFEGT
-394 NVLQRKKLGDLSP
+394 NVLQRKKQGELSP
-407 ETEACLLKLF
+407 EVEACLTKLF
-417 RRRYGEYSRPTD
+417 RLRYGEYSRPTD

-437 DDIREIEWE
+437 ADIREIDWE
-446 GRVPPITDTKAI
+446 GRVPPVTDTKAI
-458 TAWNA
+458 TSWNA
-463 LMISGLATAYR
+463 LMISGLANAYC
-474 AFQNPIYKQL
+474 AFQKPIYKQL

-493 EHQWIEGHLQRINY
+493 ENQWIEGRLQRINY
-507 EGQEA
+507 EGQAE

-525 ALLDLHQALPENAD
+525 ALLDLHQAIPEEAN

-583 DNATPSPNGVA
+583 DNATPSPNGIA
-594 IANLVRF
+594 IANLVRI
-601 ASVTGKLE
+601 ASLTEKLE

-618 KRFGLVIA
+618 KRFGHVIT
-626 NNPIACPSL
+626 NSPVACPSL

-646 LVRTNPEQYAY
+646 LVRTLPTQYEC
-657 LNQQYLPSVML
+657 LNRQYLPAVML
-668 RIDQHLP
+668 RLDKHLP
-675 SPDAIAMVCQGFA
+675 NPDAIAIVCQGFA
-688 CLEPATTPEICDR
+688 CLEPAMSIEICDR
-701 QLLRSTTRVGLN
+701 QLLRSTTRVR
-713 YSSSK
+713 

>member
-1 MTLGSITHKEL
+1 
-12 HSLVTVTCTQ
+12 
-22 TPSQFC
+22 
-28 PMPNRLAR
+28 
-36 SQSLYLRKHAD
+36 
-47 NPIDWYPWGDEA
+47 
-59 LEKARNENKPIF
+59 
-71 LSIGYSSCHW
+71 
-81 CTVMEHEAFSDTVI
+81 
-95 ADYMNERFVAIKVD
+95 MNDRFVAIKVD
-109 REERPDLDSIYMQAV
+109 REERPDLDSIYLQSV

-136 LFLVPEDLVP
+136 LFLAPDDLVP

-169 SICEIYYDRYQDIQ
+169 SILEIYHDRNQDIQ
-183 DYKDQIVKNLHQI
+183 DYKEQIVRNLHQV
-196 NKMIPVPIISDEVLT
+196 NKHTPVPIINDEVLA

-232 IPYANLLLRAS
+232 IPYANFLLRAS
-243 RFEAANLESQTTI
+243 RFESLNPESSDNI
-256 LKDKSQQRGIDLALG
+256 LKDKTQQRGLSLALG

-310 NLWLSGL
+310 NLWISGL
-317 QEPAIARACELT
+317 KEPAISRSCELT

-358 FWVWSFAELKK
+358 FWVWSFSELKK
-369 IFSNTELDLL
+369 SFSTAELDLL
-379 IKEFTISVNGNFEES
+379 VQEFTISVAGNFEET
-394 NVLQRKKLGDLSP
+394 NVLQRKKNGELSP
-407 ETEACLLKLF
+407 EVEACLTKLF
-417 RRRYGEYSRPTD
+417 RLRYGEYSRPTD

-437 DDIREIEWE
+437 ADIREIDWE
-446 GRVPPITDTKAI
+446 GRVPPVTDTKAI

-463 LMISGLATAYR
+463 LMISGLANAYR
-474 AFQNPIYKQL
+474 AFQKPIYKQL

-493 EHQWIEGHLQRINY
+493 ENQWIEGRLQRINY
-507 EGQEA
+507 EGQAA
-512 VAAQSEDYAFLIK
+512 VVAQSEDYAFLIK
-525 ALLDLHQALPENAD
+525 ALLDMHQAIPEEAN

-583 DNATPSPNGVA
+583 DNATPSPNGIA
-594 IANLVRF
+594 IANLVRI
-601 ASVTGKLE
+601 ASVTKKLE

-618 KRFGLVIA
+618 KRFGHVIT
-626 NNPIACPSL
+626 NSPVACPSL
-635 LVAFD
+635 LAAFD

-646 LVRTNPEQYAY
+646 LVRTLPTQYEY
-657 LNQQYLPSVML
+657 FNRQYLPAVML
-668 RIDQHLP
+668 RLDKHLP
-675 SPDAIAMVCQGFA
+675 NPDAIAIVCQGFA
-688 CLEPATTPEICDR
+688 CLEPAMSIEICDR
-701 QLLRSTTRVGLN
+701 QLLRSTTRV
-713 YSSSK
+713 K

>member
-1 MTLGSITHKEL
+1 
-12 HSLVTVTCTQ
+12 
-22 TPSQFC
+22 
-28 PMPNRLAR
+28 MPNRLAQ

-59 LEKARNENKPIF
+59 LEKARTENKPIF

-95 ADYMNERFVAIKVD
+95 ADYMNDRFVAIKVD
-109 REERPDLDSIYMQAV
+109 REERPDLDSIYLQSV

-136 LFLVPEDLVP
+136 LFLAPDDLVP

-169 SICEIYYDRYQDIQ
+169 SILEIYHDRNQDIQ
-183 DYKDQIVKNLHQI
+183 DYKEQIVRNLHQV
-196 NKMIPVPIISDEVLT
+196 NKHTPVPIINDEVLA

-232 IPYANLLLRAS
+232 IPYANFLLRAS
-243 RFEAANLESQTTI
+243 RFESLKPESSDNI
-256 LKDKSQQRGIDLALG
+256 LKDKAQQRGLSLALG

-302 GLIMEYLA
+302 GLIMEYLT
-310 NLWLSGL
+310 NLWMSGL
-317 QEPAIARACELT
+317 REPAIARSCELT

-358 FWVWSFAELKK
+358 FWVWSFSELKK
-369 IFSNTELDLL
+369 SFSTAELDLL
-379 IKEFTISVNGNFEES
+379 VQEFTISVAGNFEET
-394 NVLQRKKLGDLSP
+394 NVLQRKKNGELSP
-407 ETEACLLKLF
+407 EVEACLTKLF
-417 RRRYGEYSRPTD
+417 RLRYGEYSRPTD

-437 DDIREIEWE
+437 ADIREIDWE
-446 GRVPPITDTKAI
+446 GRVPPVTDTKAI

-463 LMISGLATAYR
+463 LMISGLANAYR
-474 AFQNPIYKQL
+474 AFQKPIYKQL

-493 EHQWIEGHLQRINY
+493 ENQWIEGRLQRINY
-507 EGQEA
+507 EGQAA
-512 VAAQSEDYAFLIK
+512 VVAQSEDYAFLIK
-525 ALLDLHQALPENAD
+525 ALLDMHQAIPEEAN

-583 DNATPSPNGVA
+583 DNATPSPNGIA
-594 IANLVRF
+594 IANLVRI
-601 ASVTGKLE
+601 ASVTKKLE

-618 KRFGLVIA
+618 KRFGHVIT
-626 NNPIACPSL
+626 NSPVACPSL
-635 LVAFD
+635 LAAFD

-646 LVRTNPEQYAY
+646 LVRTLPTQYEY
-657 LNQQYLPSVML
+657 FNRQYLPAVML
-668 RIDQHLP
+668 RLDKHLP
-675 SPDAIAMVCQGFA
+675 NPDAIAIVCQGFA
-688 CLEPATTPEICDR
+688 CLEPAMSIEICDR
-701 QLLRSTTRVGLN
+701 QLLRSTTRV
-713 YSSSK
+713 K

>member
-1 MTLGSITHKEL
+1 MS
-12 HSLVTVTCTQ
+12 
-22 TPSQFC
+22 
-28 PMPNRLAR
+28 NRLAQ

-81 CTVMEHEAFSDTVI
+81 CTVMEHEAFSDTLI

-136 LFLVPEDLVP
+136 LFLAPDDLVP

-169 SICEIYYDRYQDIQ
+169 SILEIYYDRNQDIQ
-183 DYKDQIVKNLHQI
+183 EYKDQIVRNLHQV
-196 NKMIPVPIISDEVLT
+196 NKLIPVPIISDEVLA

-232 IPYANLLLRAS
+232 IPYADFLLRAS
-243 RFEAANLESQTTI
+243 RFESSETT
-256 LKDKSQQRGIDLALG
+256 LKDKSQQRGLSLALG

-281 HRYTVDHTWTVP
+281 HRYTVDHSWTVP

-310 NLWLSGL
+310 NLWMSGL
-317 QEPAIARACELT
+317 YEPAIARSCELT

-358 FWVWSFAELKK
+358 FWVWSYAELKK
-369 IFSNTELDLL
+369 IFSATELDLL
-379 IKEFTISVNGNFEES
+379 VQEFTISVTGNFEET
-394 NVLQRKKLGDLSP
+394 NVLQRKKRGELSL
-407 ETEACLLKLF
+407 EVEACLTKLF
-417 RRRYGEYSRPTD
+417 RLRYGEYSRPTD

-437 DDIREIEWE
+437 VDIREIDWE
-446 GRVPPITDTKAI
+446 GRVPPVTDTKAI
-458 TAWNA
+458 TAWNSM
-463 LMISGLATAYR
+463 MISGLATAYR
-474 AFQNPIYKQL
+474 AFQKPIYKQL

-493 EHQWIEGHLQRINY
+493 ENQWIEGRLQRINY
-507 EGQEA
+507 EGQAA
-512 VAAQSEDYAFLIK
+512 VAAQSEDYALLIK
-525 ALLDLHQALPENAD
+525 ALLDLHQAIPEDAD

-551 FDRDFWDA
+551 FDRDFWDTM
-559 LSGGY
+559 SGGY

-583 DNATPSPNGVA
+583 DNATPSPNGIA
-594 IANLVRF
+594 IANLVRI
-601 ASVTGKLE
+601 ASLTEKLE
-609 YLDRAELAL
+609 YLDHAELAL

-626 NNPIACPSL
+626 NSPVACPSL

-640 WFRNHT
+640 LFRNHT
-646 LVRTNPEQYAY
+646 LVRTNPDQYAH
-657 LNQQYLPSVML
+657 LNSQYLPMVML

-675 SPDAIAMVCQGFA
+675 NPNAIAMVCQGFS
-688 CLEPATTPEICDR
+688 CLEPAMSQEICDR
-701 QLLRSTTRVGLN
+701 QLLRSMTRVR
-713 YSSSK
+713 

>member
-1 MTLGSITHKEL
+1 
-12 HSLVTVTCTQ
+12 
-22 TPSQFC
+22 
-28 PMPNRLAR
+28 MPNRLAQ
-36 SQSLYLRKHAD
+36 SPSLYLRKHAD

-59 LEKARNENKPIF
+59 LEKARVENKPIF

-124 QIMGESGGWPLN
+124 QIMGENGGWPLN
-136 LFLVPEDLVP
+136 LFLAPDDLVP

-169 SICEIYYDRYQDIQ
+169 SIREIYYDRNQDIQ
-183 DYKDQIVKNLHQI
+183 DYKEQIVRNLHQV
-196 NKMIPVPIISDEVLT
+196 NKLTPVPIISDEALA
-211 NGIAKCAEVVTNR
+211 NGINKCAEVVTNR

-232 IPYANLLLRAS
+232 IPYANFLLRAS
-243 RFEAANLESQTTI
+243 RFDLAVAAKTKAE
-256 LKDKSQQRGIDLALG
+256 QRGLDLALG

-310 NLWLSGL
+310 NLWMSGL
-317 QEPAIARACELT
+317 QEPAIARSCEQT
-329 ATWLQRE
+329 ANWLQRE
-336 MLAEEGC
+336 MLAQEGC

-358 FWVWSFAELKK
+358 FWVWSYAELKK
-369 IFSNTELDLL
+369 IFSPSELELL
-379 IKEFTISVNGNFEES
+379 TQEFTISVNGNFEEA
-394 NVLQRKKLGDLSP
+394 NVLQRKNRGELSAAV
-407 ETEACLLKLF
+407 ESCLTKLF

-437 DDIREIEWE
+437 ADIREIDWE
-446 GRVPPITDTKAI
+446 GRVPPVTDTKAI

-463 LMISGLATAYR
+463 LMISGLAAAYR
-474 AFQNPIYKQL
+474 AFQKPVYKEL
-484 AVNAAKFIL
+484 AVNAAQFIL
-493 EHQWIEGHLQRINY
+493 DHQWIEGHLQRINY
-507 EGQEA
+507 EGKA
-512 VAAQSEDYAFLIK
+512 AISAQSEDYALLIK
-525 ALLDLHQALPENAD
+525 SLLDLHQAIPEKAD
-539 FYLQQAIAIQAE
+539 FYLQQAIAVQAE

-564 FNTTSESS
+564 FNTTSETS

-583 DNATPSPNGVA
+583 DNATPSANGIA
-594 IANLVRF
+594 IANLVRI
-601 ASVTGKLE
+601 ASLTEKLE

-618 KRFGLVIA
+618 KRFGHVIT
-626 NNPIACPSL
+626 NSPVACPSL

-646 LVRTNPEQYAY
+646 LVRTSAERYPQFSC
-657 LNQQYLPSVML
+657 QYLPTASL
-668 RIDQHLP
+668 KIDPNLP
-675 SPDAIAMVCQGFA
+675 NPNAIAMICQGLA
-688 CLEPATTPEICDR
+688 CLEPATDQEMCDR
-701 QLLRSTTRVGLN
+701 QLLRSITRV
-713 YSSSK
+713 K

>member
-1 MTLGSITHKEL
+1 
-12 HSLVTVTCTQ
+12 
-22 TPSQFC
+22 
-28 PMPNRLAR
+28 MPNRLAQ

-59 LEKARNENKPIF
+59 LEKARTENKPIF

-95 ADYMNERFVAIKVD
+95 ADYMNDRFVAIKVD
-109 REERPDLDSIYMQAV
+109 REERPDLDSIYLQSV

-136 LFLVPEDLVP
+136 LFLAPDDLVP

-169 SICEIYYDRYQDIQ
+169 SILEIYHDRNQDIQ
-183 DYKDQIVKNLHQI
+183 DYKEQIVRNLHQV
-196 NKMIPVPIISDEVLT
+196 NKHTPVPIINDEVLA

-232 IPYANLLLRAS
+232 IPYANFLLRAS
-243 RFEAANLESQTTI
+243 RFESLNPESSDNI
-256 LKDKSQQRGIDLALG
+256 LKDKTQQRGLSLALG

-310 NLWLSGL
+310 NLWISGL
-317 QEPAIARACELT
+317 KEPAISRSCELT

-358 FWVWSFAELKK
+358 FWVWSFSELKK
-369 IFSNTELDLL
+369 SFSTAELDLL
-379 IKEFTISVNGNFEES
+379 VQEFTISVAGNFEET
-394 NVLQRKKLGDLSP
+394 NVLQRKKNGELSP
-407 ETEACLLKLF
+407 EVEACLTKLF
-417 RRRYGEYSRPTD
+417 RLRYGEYSRPTD

-437 DDIREIEWE
+437 ADIREIDWE
-446 GRVPPITDTKAI
+446 GRVPPVTDTKAI

-463 LMISGLATAYR
+463 LMISGLANAYR
-474 AFQNPIYKQL
+474 AFQKPIYKQL

-493 EHQWIEGHLQRINY
+493 ENQWIEGRLQRINY
-507 EGQEA
+507 EGQAA
-512 VAAQSEDYAFLIK
+512 VVAQSEDYAFLIK
-525 ALLDLHQALPENAD
+525 ALLDMHQAIPEEAN

-583 DNATPSPNGVA
+583 DNATPSPNGIA
-594 IANLVRF
+594 IANIVRI
-601 ASVTGKLE
+601 ASVTKKLE

-618 KRFGLVIA
+618 KRFGHVIT
-626 NNPIACPSL
+626 NSPVACPSL
-635 LVAFD
+635 LAAFD

-646 LVRTNPEQYAY
+646 LVRTLPTQYEY
-657 LNQQYLPSVML
+657 FNRQYLPAVML
-668 RIDQHLP
+668 RLDKHLP
-675 SPDAIAMVCQGFA
+675 NPDAIAIVCQGFA
-688 CLEPATTPEICDR
+688 CLEPAMSIEICDR
-701 QLLRSTTRVGLN
+701 QLLRSTTRV
-713 YSSSK
+713 K

>member
-1 MTLGSITHKEL
+1 
-12 HSLVTVTCTQ
+12 
-22 TPSQFC
+22 
-28 PMPNRLAR
+28 MPNRLTQ
-36 SQSLYLRKHAD
+36 SPSLYLRKHAD
-47 NPIDWYPWGDEA
+47 NPIDWYPWGSEA
-59 LEKARNENKPIF
+59 LDKAKTENKPIF

-95 ADYMNERFVAIKVD
+95 ADYMNDRFVAIKVD
-109 REERPDLDSIYMQAV
+109 REERPDLDSIYMQAL

-136 LFLVPEDLVP
+136 LFLSPDDLVP

-169 SICEIYYDRYQDIQ
+169 SILEIYHDRHQDIQ
-183 DYKDQIVKNLHQI
+183 DYKEQIVSNLHQV
-196 NKMIPVPIISDEVLT
+196 NKLIPVPIISDQVLA

-232 IPYANLLLRAS
+232 VPYADFLLRAS
-243 RFEAANLESQTTI
+243 RFESLHNEFQETI
-256 LKDKSQQRGIDLALG
+256 LKDKAQQRGLDLALG

-310 NLWLSGL
+310 NLWMSGL
-317 QEPAIARACELT
+317 QEPAIARSCELT
-329 ATWLQRE
+329 ALWLQRE

-343 FYASQDADSEGREGK
+343 FYASQDADSEGKEGK
-358 FWVWSFAELKK
+358 FWVWSYGELKK
-369 IFSNTELDLL
+369 IFSTTEIDLL
-379 IKEFTISVNGNFEES
+379 VREFTISVTGNFEES
-394 NVLQRKKLGDLSP
+394 NVLQRKKTGELSP
-407 ETEACLLKLF
+407 EIEVSLMKLF
-417 RRRYGEYSRPTD
+417 HRRYGEYSRPTD

-437 DDIREIEWE
+437 ADIREIDWE
-446 GRVPPITDTKAI
+446 GRVPPVTDTKAI

-474 AFQNPIYKQL
+474 AFQKPIYQQL

-493 EHQWIEGHLQRINY
+493 ENQWIKGHLQRINY
-507 EGQEA
+507 EGQAA

-525 ALLDLHQALPENAD
+525 ALLDLHQAIPEEAE

-551 FDRDFWDA
+551 FDRHFWDTM
-559 LSGGY
+559 SGGY

-572 QHLLLRERNYQ
+572 QYLLLRERNYQ
-583 DNATPSPNGVA
+583 DNAIPSANGVA
-594 IANLVRF
+594 IASLVRM
-601 ASVTGKLE
+601 ATLTQKLE

-618 KRFGLVIA
+618 KRFGHVIS
-626 NNPIACPSL
+626 NSPVACPSL
-635 LVAFD
+635 LIAFD

-646 LVRTNPEQYAY
+646 LVRANPEQYAH
-657 LNQQYLPSVML
+657 LNHQYLPVVML
-668 RIDQHLP
+668 RIDHHLP
-675 SPDAIAMVCQGFA
+675 NTDVTAIICQGFA
-688 CLEPATTPEICDR
+688 CLEPAMSREICDR
-701 QLLRSTTRVGLN
+701 QLLKSITRV
-713 YSSSK
+713 S

>member
-1 MTLGSITHKEL
+1 
-12 HSLVTVTCTQ
+12 
-22 TPSQFC
+22 
-28 PMPNRLAR
+28 MPNRLAQ

-59 LEKARNENKPIF
+59 LEKARTENKPIF

-95 ADYMNERFVAIKVD
+95 ADYMNDRFVAIKVD
-109 REERPDLDSIYMQAV
+109 REERPDLDSIYLQSV

-136 LFLVPEDLVP
+136 LFLAPDDLVP

-169 SICEIYYDRYQDIQ
+169 SILEIYHDRNQDIQ
-183 DYKDQIVKNLHQI
+183 DYKEQIVRNLHQV
-196 NKMIPVPIISDEVLT
+196 NKHTPVPIINDEVLA

-232 IPYANLLLRAS
+232 IPYANFLLRAS
-243 RFEAANLESQTTI
+243 RVESLNPESSDNI
-256 LKDKSQQRGIDLALG
+256 LKDKTQQRGLSLALG

-310 NLWLSGL
+310 NLWISGL
-317 QEPAIARACELT
+317 KEPAISRSCELT

-358 FWVWSFAELKK
+358 FWVWSFSELKK
-369 IFSNTELDLL
+369 SFSTAELDLL
-379 IKEFTISVNGNFEES
+379 VQEFTISVAGNFEET
-394 NVLQRKKLGDLSP
+394 NVLQRKKNGELSP
-407 ETEACLLKLF
+407 EVEACLTKLF
-417 RRRYGEYSRPTD
+417 RLRYGEYSRPTD

-437 DDIREIEWE
+437 ADIREIDWE
-446 GRVPPITDTKAI
+446 GRVPPVTDTKAI

-463 LMISGLATAYR
+463 LMISGLANAYR
-474 AFQNPIYKQL
+474 AFQKPIYKQL

-493 EHQWIEGHLQRINY
+493 ENQWIEGRLQRINY
-507 EGQEA
+507 EGQAA
-512 VAAQSEDYAFLIK
+512 VVAQSEDYAFLIK
-525 ALLDLHQALPENAD
+525 ALLDMHQAIPEEAN

-583 DNATPSPNGVA
+583 DNATPSPNGIA
-594 IANLVRF
+594 IANLVRI
-601 ASVTGKLE
+601 ASVTKKLE

-618 KRFGLVIA
+618 KRFGHVIT
-626 NNPIACPSL
+626 NSPVACPSL
-635 LVAFD
+635 LAAFD

-646 LVRTNPEQYAY
+646 LVRTLPTQYEY
-657 LNQQYLPSVML
+657 FNRQYLPAVML
-668 RIDQHLP
+668 RLDKHLP
-675 SPDAIAMVCQGFA
+675 NPDAIAIVCQGFA
-688 CLEPATTPEICDR
+688 CLEPAMSIEICDR
-701 QLLRSTTRVGLN
+701 QLLRSTTRV
-713 YSSSK
+713 K

>member
-1 MTLGSITHKEL
+1 
-12 HSLVTVTCTQ
+12 
-22 TPSQFC
+22 
-28 PMPNRLAR
+28 
-36 SQSLYLRKHAD
+36 
-47 NPIDWYPWGDEA
+47 
-59 LEKARNENKPIF
+59 
-71 LSIGYSSCHW
+71 
-81 CTVMEHEAFSDTVI
+81 
-95 ADYMNERFVAIKVD
+95 MNDRFVAIKVD
-109 REERPDLDSIYMQAV
+109 REERPDLDSIYMQAI

-136 LFLVPEDLVP
+136 LFLAPDDLVP

-169 SICEIYYDRYQDIQ
+169 SILEIYHDRNQDIQ
-183 DYKDQIVKNLHQI
+183 DYKDQIVRNLHQV
-196 NKMIPVPIISDEVLT
+196 NKLIPVPIISDEVLA

-232 IPYANLLLRAS
+232 IPYANFLLRAS
-243 RFEAANLESQTTI
+243 RFEDNSTE
-256 LKDKSQQRGIDLALG
+256 LKNKAQERGLALALG

-317 QEPAIARACELT
+317 HEPAIARSCELT

-358 FWVWSFAELKK
+358 FWVWSYTELKK
-369 IFSNTELDLL
+369 IFSPAELDLL
-379 IKEFTISVNGNFEES
+379 TQEFTISLAGNFEET
-394 NVLQRKKLGDLSP
+394 NVLQRKQTGELSP
-407 ETEACLLKLF
+407 EIEACLTKLF

-437 DDIREIEWE
+437 DDIREIDWE
-446 GRVPPITDTKAI
+446 GRVPPVTDTKAI

-463 LMISGLATAYR
+463 LMISGLANAYR
-474 AFQNPIYKQL
+474 AFQQPIYKQL

-493 EHQWIEGHLQRINY
+493 ENQWIEGRLQRINY
-507 EGQEA
+507 EGQA
-512 VAAQSEDYAFLIK
+512 SVAAQSEDYALLIK
-525 ALLDLHQALPENAD
+525 ALLDLHQAIPEEAD

-583 DNATPSPNGVA
+583 DNATPSANGVA
-594 IANLVRF
+594 IANLVRL
-601 ASVTGKLE
+601 ASVTEKLE

-618 KRFGLVIA
+618 KRFGHVIT
-626 NNPIACPSL
+626 NSPVACPSL

-640 WFRNHT
+640 LFRNHT
-646 LVRTNPEQYAY
+646 LVRTNPDHYAY
-657 LNQQYLPSVML
+657 LNRQYLPVVML
-668 RIDQHLP
+668 RVDKHLP
-675 SPDAIAMVCQGFA
+675 NPEAIAMVCKGFA
-688 CLEPATTPEICDR
+688 CLEPAMTVEICDR
-701 QLLRSTTRVGLN
+701 QLLRSTTRV
-713 YSSSK
+713 K

>member
-1 MTLGSITHKEL
+1 
-12 HSLVTVTCTQ
+12 
-22 TPSQFC
+22 
-28 PMPNRLAR
+28 MPNRLAQ

-59 LEKARNENKPIF
+59 LEKARTENKPIF

-95 ADYMNERFVAIKVD
+95 ADYMNDRFVAIKVD
-109 REERPDLDSIYMQAV
+109 REERPDLDSIYLQSV

-136 LFLVPEDLVP
+136 LFLAPDDLVP

-169 SICEIYYDRYQDIQ
+169 SILEIYHDRNQDIQ
-183 DYKDQIVKNLHQI
+183 DYKEQIVRNLHQV
-196 NKMIPVPIISDEVLT
+196 NKHTPVPIINDEVLA

-232 IPYANLLLRAS
+232 IPYANFLLRAS
-243 RFEAANLESQTTI
+243 RFESLNPESSDNI
-256 LKDKSQQRGIDLALG
+256 LKDKTQQRGLSLALG

-310 NLWLSGL
+310 NLWISGL
-317 QEPAIARACELT
+317 KEPAISRSCELT

-358 FWVWSFAELKK
+358 FWVWSFSELKK
-369 IFSNTELDLL
+369 SFSTAELDLL
-379 IKEFTISVNGNFEES
+379 VQEFTISVAGNFEET
-394 NVLQRKKLGDLSP
+394 NVLQRKKNGELSP
-407 ETEACLLKLF
+407 EVEACLTKLF
-417 RRRYGEYSRPTD
+417 RLRYGEYSRPTD

-437 DDIREIEWE
+437 ADIREIDWE
-446 GRVPPITDTKAI
+446 GRVPPVTDTKAI

-463 LMISGLATAYR
+463 LMISGLANAYR
-474 AFQNPIYKQL
+474 AFQKPIYKQL

-493 EHQWIEGHLQRINY
+493 ENQWIEGRLQRINY
-507 EGQEA
+507 EGQAA
-512 VAAQSEDYAFLIK
+512 VVAQSEDYAFLIK
-525 ALLDLHQALPENAD
+525 ALLDMHQAIPEEAN

-583 DNATPSPNGVA
+583 DNATPSPNGIA
-594 IANLVRF
+594 IANLVRI
-601 ASVTGKLE
+601 ASVTKKLE

-618 KRFGLVIA
+618 KRFGHVIT
-626 NNPIACPSL
+626 NSPVACPSL
-635 LVAFD
+635 LAAFD

-646 LVRTNPEQYAY
+646 LVRTLPTQYEY
-657 LNQQYLPSVML
+657 FNRQYLPAVML
-668 RIDQHLP
+668 RLDKHLP
-675 SPDAIAMVCQGFA
+675 NPDAIAIVCQGFA
-688 CLEPATTPEICDR
+688 CLEPAMSIEICDR
-701 QLLRSTTRVGLN
+701 QLLRSTTRV
-713 YSSSK
+713 K

>member
-1 MTLGSITHKEL
+1 
-12 HSLVTVTCTQ
+12 
-22 TPSQFC
+22 
-28 PMPNRLAR
+28 MPNRLAQ

-59 LEKARNENKPIF
+59 LEKARTENKPIF

-95 ADYMNERFVAIKVD
+95 ADYMNDRFVAIKVD
-109 REERPDLDSIYMQAV
+109 REERPDLDSIYLQSV

-136 LFLVPEDLVP
+136 LFLAPDDLVP

-169 SICEIYYDRYQDIQ
+169 SILEIYHDRNQDIQ
-183 DYKDQIVKNLHQI
+183 DYKEQIVRNLHQV
-196 NKMIPVPIISDEVLT
+196 NKHTPVPIINDEVLA

-224 DYGTCFPM
+224 DFGTCFPM
-232 IPYANLLLRAS
+232 IPYANFLLRAS
-243 RFEAANLESQTTI
+243 RFESLNPESSDNI
-256 LKDKSQQRGIDLALG
+256 LKDKTQQRGLSLALG

-310 NLWLSGL
+310 NLWISGL
-317 QEPAIARACELT
+317 KEPAISRSCELT

-358 FWVWSFAELKK
+358 FWVWSFSELKK
-369 IFSNTELDLL
+369 SFSTAELDLL
-379 IKEFTISVNGNFEES
+379 VQEFTISVAGNFEET
-394 NVLQRKKLGDLSP
+394 NVLQRKKNGELSP
-407 ETEACLLKLF
+407 EVEACLTKLF
-417 RRRYGEYSRPTD
+417 RLRYGEYSRPTD

-437 DDIREIEWE
+437 ADIREIDWE
-446 GRVPPITDTKAI
+446 GRVPPVTDTKAI

-463 LMISGLATAYR
+463 LMISGLANAYR
-474 AFQNPIYKQL
+474 AFQKPIYKQL

-493 EHQWIEGHLQRINY
+493 ENQWIEGRLQRINY
-507 EGQEA
+507 EGQAA
-512 VAAQSEDYAFLIK
+512 VVAQSEDYAFLIK
-525 ALLDLHQALPENAD
+525 ALLDMHQAIPEEAN

-583 DNATPSPNGVA
+583 DNATPSPNGIA
-594 IANLVRF
+594 IANIVRI
-601 ASVTGKLE
+601 ASVTKKLE

-618 KRFGLVIA
+618 KRFGHVIT
-626 NNPIACPSL
+626 NSPVACPSL
-635 LVAFD
+635 LAAFD

-646 LVRTNPEQYAY
+646 LVRTLPTQYEY
-657 LNQQYLPSVML
+657 FNRQYLPAVML
-668 RIDQHLP
+668 RLDKHLP
-675 SPDAIAMVCQGFA
+675 NPDAIAIVCQGFA
-688 CLEPATTPEICDR
+688 CLEPAMSIEICDR
-701 QLLRSTTRVGLN
+701 QLLRSTTRV
-713 YSSSK
+713 K

>member
-1 MTLGSITHKEL
+1 
-12 HSLVTVTCTQ
+12 
-22 TPSQFC
+22 
-28 PMPNRLAR
+28 MPNRLAR

-59 LEKARNENKPIF
+59 LEKAKAENKPIF
-71 LSIGYSSCHW
+71 LSVGYSSCHW

-95 ADYMNERFVAIKVD
+95 ADYMNDHFVAIKVD

-136 LFLVPEDLVP
+136 LFLAPDDLVP

-169 SICEIYYDRYQDIQ
+169 SICEIYYERYQDIQ
-183 DYKDQIVKNLHQI
+183 DYKDQIVRNLHQV
-196 NKMIPVPIISDEVLT
+196 NKLIPVPIISDEVLA

-243 RFEAANLESQTTI
+243 RFEANNAESSPNI
-256 LKDKSQQRGIDLALG
+256 LQDKTQQRGLDLALG

-310 NLWLSGL
+310 NLWLSGVK
-317 QEPAIARACELT
+317 EPAIARACAVT

-379 IKEFTISVNGNFEES
+379 IKEFTISVNGNFEET
-394 NVLQRKKLGDLSP
+394 NVLQRKRLGELSP

-417 RRRYGEYSRPTD
+417 CRRYGEYSRPTD

-437 DDIREIEWE
+437 DDIREIDWE

-474 AFQNPIYKQL
+474 AFQKPIYKQL

-507 EGQEA
+507 EGQA
-512 VAAQSEDYAFLIK
+512 AFPAQSEDYAFLIK
-525 ALLDLHQALPENAD
+525 AMLDLHQAIPEEAN

-551 FDRDFWDA
+551 FDRDFWDS

-583 DNATPSPNGVA
+583 DNATPSPNGIA
-594 IANLVRF
+594 IANLVRL
-601 ASVTGKLE
+601 ASVTEKLE

-626 NNPIACPSL
+626 NSPVACPSL
-635 LVAFD
+635 LAAFD

-646 LVRTNPEQYAY
+646 LVRTNPAQYAY

-675 SPDAIAMVCQGFA
+675 NPDAIAMVCQGFA
-688 CLEPATTPEICDR
+688 CLEPAMTQEICDR
-701 QLLRSTTRVGLN
+701 QLFRSTTRV
-713 YSSSK
+713 K